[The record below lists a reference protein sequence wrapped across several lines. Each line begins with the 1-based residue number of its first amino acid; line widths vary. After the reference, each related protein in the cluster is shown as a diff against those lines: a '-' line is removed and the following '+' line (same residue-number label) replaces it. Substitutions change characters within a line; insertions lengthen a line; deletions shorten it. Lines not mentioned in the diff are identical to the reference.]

1 MKDKIISILLTMLLA
16 IGLLIVAALLIGFP
30 VMLIW
35 NWLMPVLFGLQTISF
50 LQAFALYVLMQ
61 FLFTRPSTK

>member
-35 NWLMPVLFGLQTISF
+35 NWLMPVLFGLQTIVF
-50 LQAFALYVLMQ
+50 CKHLHYMY
-61 FLFTRPSTK
+61 